1 MSDVEPKKLN
11 LIALVTMPLVAVF
24 SSTIA
29 IEVDIK
35 SIATIFAINLI
46 PMLISSGIGYLL
58 LRKANTNAAAV
69 ASIASPVLMSFSASA
84 WYLIRVLSPSVNAP
98 GIEHLRLPWMI
109 FIGAVVFGI
118 LSVPVVF
125 RLNRGRQ

>member
-1 MSDVEPKKLN
+1 MLGADPKKLN
-11 LIALVTMPLVAVF
+11 FIALATMPLVAVF
-24 SSTIA
+24 SSSIA
-29 IEVDIK
+29 IEVDFK
-35 SIATIFAINLI
+35 ASATIFAINLI
-46 PMLISSGIGYLL
+46 PMLVSSGIGYLL
-58 LRKANTNAAAV
+58 LGKAKTSAAAI

-125 RLNRGRQ
+125 RLNRERQ

>member
-1 MSDVEPKKLN
+1 MSDMNPKKLN
-11 LIALVTMPLVAVF
+11 FIALATMPLVAVF

-35 SIATIFAINLI
+35 SIATIFFINLI

-84 WYLIRVLSPSVNAP
+84 WYIIRLLFPNTNAP
-98 GIEHLRLPWMI
+98 GIEHLAMPQYILV
-109 FIGAVVFGI
+109 GAVVFGI

-125 RLNRGRQ
+125 RLNQR

>member
-46 PMLISSGIGYLL
+46 PMLVSSGIGYLL
-58 LRKANTNAAAV
+58 LGKAKTSAAAI

-98 GIEHLRLPWMI
+98 GIEYLALPQYI
-109 FIGAVVFGI
+109 LVGAVVVGM
-118 LSVPVVF
+118 LSVPIVL
-125 RLNRGRQ
+125 RLNRG

>member
-1 MSDVEPKKLN
+1 MSDVDPKKLN
-11 LIALVTMPLVAVF
+11 FIALATMPLVAVF
-24 SSTIA
+24 SSGIA
-29 IEVDIK
+29 IEVDLK
-35 SIATIFAINLI
+35 SIATIFGINLI

-58 LRKANTNAAAV
+58 LRKASTNAAAI

>member
-1 MSDVEPKKLN
+1 MSDVNLKKLN
-11 LIALVTMPLVAVF
+11 FIALVMLPLVAVF
-24 SSTIA
+24 SSSIT

-46 PMLISSGIGYLL
+46 PMLISAGIGYLL

-69 ASIASPVLMSFSASA
+69 ASITSPVLMSFSASA
-84 WYLIRVLSPSVNAP
+84 WYIIRLLFPDTNAP
-98 GIEHLRLPWMI
+98 GSEHLAMPVYILV
-109 FIGAVVFGI
+109 GAVVFGI

-125 RLNRGRQ
+125 RLNRERQ

>member
-1 MSDVEPKKLN
+1 MLDVNHKKLN
-11 LIALVTMPLVAVF
+11 LIALTTMPLVAVF
-24 SSTIA
+24 SSSIA

-58 LRKANTNAAAV
+58 LRKAMTNAAAIV
-69 ASIASPVLMSFSASA
+69 SIASPVLMSFSASA
-84 WYLIRVLSPSVNAP
+84 WYIIRLFFPSTNAP
-98 GIEHLRLPWMI
+98 GIEHLAMPQYILY
-109 FIGAVVFGI
+109 GAVIFGI

-125 RLNRGRQ
+125 RLNRG

>member
-1 MSDVEPKKLN
+1 MTDVDPRRLN
-11 LIALVTMPLVAVF
+11 FIALVTMPLVAVF

-35 SIATIFAINLI
+35 SIATIFGINLV

-58 LRKANTNAAAV
+58 LRKANTNAAGM
-69 ASIASPVLMSFSASA
+69 ASVASPVLMSFSTSA
-84 WYLIRVLSPSVNAP
+84 WYIIRLLFPDTNAP
-98 GIEHLRLPWMI
+98 GVEHLVMPQYILV
-109 FIGAVVFGI
+109 GAVVFGI

-125 RLNRGRQ
+125 RLNRR

>member
-1 MSDVEPKKLN
+1 MSDVESKKLN
-11 LIALVTMPLVAVF
+11 LIALVTLPLVAIF
-24 SSTIA
+24 SSSIA

-46 PMLISSGIGYLL
+46 PMLISAGIGYLL
-58 LRKANTNAAAV
+58 LRKANTNAAAI

-84 WYLIRVLSPSVNAP
+84 WYIIRLLFPDTNAP
-98 GIEHLRLPWMI
+98 GIEHLAMPQYILV
-109 FIGAVVFGI
+109 GAVVFGI

-125 RLNRGRQ
+125 RLNQR

>member
-1 MSDVEPKKLN
+1 MLGANPKKLN
-11 LIALVTMPLVAVF
+11 LMALATMPLVAVI
-24 SSTIA
+24 SSSIA

-35 SIATIFAINLI
+35 ATATIFAINLL

-58 LRKANTNAAAV
+58 LRKTKTNAAAI

-84 WYLIRVLSPSVNAP
+84 WYIIRLLFPDTNAP
-98 GIEHLRLPWMI
+98 GSEHLAMPLYI
-109 FIGAVVFGI
+109 LVGAVVFGI

-125 RLNRGRQ
+125 RLNRG